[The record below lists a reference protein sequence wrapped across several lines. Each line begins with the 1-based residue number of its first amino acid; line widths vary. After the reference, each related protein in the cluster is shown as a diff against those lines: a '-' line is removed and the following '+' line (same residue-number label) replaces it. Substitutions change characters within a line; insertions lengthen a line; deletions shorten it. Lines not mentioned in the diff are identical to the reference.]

1 MFQAELTPN
10 AEGDLARLDQS
21 IAQRVL
27 KKLRWMAENFEVV
40 KHEALTGEW
49 EGVFK
54 LRVGDYR
61 VLYTFDAAQQRII
74 VHFIKHR
81 REVYKAK

>member
-1 MFQAELTPN
+1 MYSVDFTRGAED
-10 AEGDLARLDQS
+10 DLACLGAP

-27 KKLRWMAENFEVV
+27 KKLRWFAENFE
-40 KHEALTGEW
+40 ALTPEPLTGQW
-49 EGVFK
+49 HGVFK

-61 VLYTFDAAQQRII
+61 VLYTFDQANQNII

-81 REVYKAK
+81 REVYKT